1 MRISHKYKFVFISV
15 PRTASTTCR
24 QVLDQYSDIT
34 SIHITKTNDSF
45 SFYHHITA
53 KEVKKIFG
61 EKGWKWD
68 EYKKFCLVRNPFDRV
83 VSLYYLTLRITTGGD
98 KEMSFKFNLKNYIKS
113 FIKPKLK
120 FEDFVLRLNEKNR
133 LHAPITEYI
142 TDYDGTILVDNV
154 LSYENIDFEL
164 PLFLSEIGINI
175 DKNSIT
181 INNNSKSRKNYKQY
195 YDSQVLIDNVSE
207 LYNYEIKKYNYEF

>member
-1 MRISHKYKFVFISV
+1 MRISHKHKFVFISV

-53 KEVKKIFG
+53 KEVKKIFD
-61 EKGWKWD
+61 ERGWKWD

-98 KEMSFKFNLKNYIKS
+98 KEMSLKFNLKNYIKS

-164 PLFLSEIGINI
+164 PLLLSEIGINI

-181 INNNSKSRKNYKQY
+181 LNNQSKSRKNYKQY

-207 LYNYEIKKYNYEF
+207 LYDYEIKQYNYEF